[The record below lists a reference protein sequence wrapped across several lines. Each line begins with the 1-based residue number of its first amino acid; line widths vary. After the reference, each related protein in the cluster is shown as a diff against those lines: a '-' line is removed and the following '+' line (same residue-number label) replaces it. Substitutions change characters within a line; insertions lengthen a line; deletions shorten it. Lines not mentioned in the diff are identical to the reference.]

1 LTRIER
7 SGGLVLAA
15 ALIGVGLAGC
25 QPSSGAG
32 SAAPASSA
40 PAASSAA
47 PDPAAPAATASS
59 FQVAVTLSPN
69 AAASVAQSGVSVD
82 VMVNFYGDP
91 TDPKLE
97 GQYQGQFPLAPDAE
111 VKMTGAGTATIA
123 IPQVDPSKV
132 AGMRN
137 GAMYQVT
144 VVTGNHTTQ
153 NNTLD
158 CSDPL
163 DQPLAQAAG
172 KTIEVTCKLIGES

>member
-1 LTRIER
+1 MNEFMR
-7 SGGLVLAA
+7 SGGTVVAA
-15 ALIGVGLAGC
+15 VVAAGLAGC
-25 QPSSGAG
+25 QPSSGAAS

-40 PAASSAA
+40 AALASAAAAS
-47 PDPAAPAATASS
+47 AAPAASAPS
-59 FQVAVTLSPN
+59 FQVVVTLSPK

-82 VMVNFYGDP
+82 VMVSFYGDP
-91 TDPKLE
+91 TDTKLE
-97 GQYQGQFPLAPDAE
+97 DQYQGQYPLATDEE

-123 IPQVDPSKV
+123 IPAVDPAKV
-132 AGMRN
+132 ASMRS

-158 CSDPL
+158 CTDPL

-172 KTIEVTCKLIGES
+172 KTIAITCKLIGES